1 MKKKNLI
8 FGVVLCMAVL
18 VSGCGR
24 ESTNS
29 EEDMPE
35 DEKVELTIWQH
46 EPTEQRVTAWN
57 TVIEK
62 FQEEN
67 PNITVNMEVVLW
79 DDAQAKMLN
88 AIQSNTMPDMNVV

>member
-35 DEKVELTIWQH
+35 DEKG
-46 EPTEQRVTAWN
+46 RVN
-57 TVIEK
+57 
-62 FQEEN
+62 
-67 PNITVNMEVVLW
+67 
-79 DDAQAKMLN
+79 
-88 AIQSNTMPDMNVV
+88 DMAA